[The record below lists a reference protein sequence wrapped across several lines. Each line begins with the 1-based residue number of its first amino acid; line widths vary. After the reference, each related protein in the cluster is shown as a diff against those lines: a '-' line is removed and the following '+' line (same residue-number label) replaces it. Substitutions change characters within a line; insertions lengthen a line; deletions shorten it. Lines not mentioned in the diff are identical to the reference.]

1 MKTICC
7 HNWLLNLIERLTA
20 TLCLFVD
27 STANVCFEQCS
38 RCYRRTKERGSM
50 KQFAIKDET
59 EAIQGKFQSKT
70 KRKEVKRNQIHELT
84 ISNDE
89 SALLYYSQGEVP
101 FIVSDQRWRLNVSSL
116 WISIISTLY
125 EKRIASNLLALR
137 NNDQQNLQTRSFL
150 SLFGILIRTFSL
162 KVCIQKAQPK
172 W

>member
-1 MKTICC
+1 
-7 HNWLLNLIERLTA
+7 
-20 TLCLFVD
+20 
-27 STANVCFEQCS
+27 
-38 RCYRRTKERGSM
+38 M

-116 WISIISTLY
+116 
-125 EKRIASNLLALR
+125 
-137 NNDQQNLQTRSFL
+137 
-150 SLFGILIRTFSL
+150 
-162 KVCIQKAQPK
+162 
-172 W
+172 